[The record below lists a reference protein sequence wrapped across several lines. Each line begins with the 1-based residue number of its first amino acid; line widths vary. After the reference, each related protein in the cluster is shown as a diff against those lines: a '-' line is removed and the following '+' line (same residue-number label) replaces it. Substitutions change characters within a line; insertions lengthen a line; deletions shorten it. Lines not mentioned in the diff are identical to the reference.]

1 MTEPT
6 RSTAGRVPRSR
17 GGRPGG
23 GGSRRSA
30 AASGAPPAAPAKV
43 LELVTER
50 PAPAGDVVAHAD
62 DGRVVFIRHALP
74 GERVRVTISEQNSR
88 FLRGEVLEVLEPA
101 PDRVAAPCPHARPG
115 GCGGCDL
122 QHVAPEAQRRWKA
135 DVVRDQLRRLG
146 GIEGPLVDAL
156 VVEAVPDVAGA
167 PGPGLGWRTRVQ
179 WAVSGAG
186 RPGLHRHRSHEVEP
200 LEACPLAHA
209 LVDSAGVL
217 GTRQRDRRRVEVV
230 SSPSSGQVL
239 VGPCPSTSLTY
250 SADDHEFRVSGGG
263 FWQVHPAA
271 ADTLV
276 AAVLEAL
283 APAEGEQ
290 AFDLYAGAGLFA
302 VALAR
307 RGVSVLAVE
316 SSQLAARD
324 ARYNLDGLPA
334 DVIHGEVAV
343 VLAGG
348 NDVIDGLPDHAD
360 LVVLDP
366 PRSGAGRDVM
376 RAIAERHPRAVAY
389 VSCDAATLARDL
401 AAAREAGV
409 ALKGLRAFDLF
420 PMTAHLELVAVLG

>member
-1 MTEPT
+1 M
-6 RSTAGRVPRSR
+6 
-17 GGRPGG
+17 
-23 GGSRRSA
+23 
-30 AASGAPPAAPAKV
+30 AASVAPPAAPALV
-43 LELVTER
+43 LDLLTER
-50 PAPAGDVVAHAD
+50 PAPAGEVVAHAD
-62 DGRVVFIRHALP
+62 DGRVVFVRHALP

-122 QHVAPEAQRRWKA
+122 QHVAPAAQRRWKA
-135 DVVRDQLRRLG
+135 EVVRDQLRRLG
-146 GIEGPLVDAL
+146 GIGGPLVDEL
-156 VVEAVPDVAGA
+156 EVEAPPDVAGA

-179 WAVSGAG
+179 WAVSGSG
-186 RPGLHRHRSHEVEP
+186 RPGLHRHRSHEVEV

-239 VGPCPSTSLTY
+239 VGPRPSASLTH

-316 SSQLAARD
+316 GSRLAARD
-324 ARYNLDGLPA
+324 ARHNLDGLPA
-334 DVIHGEVAV
+334 DVIHGEVAP

-348 NDVIDGLPDHAD
+348 TERSDGTEGSAGTEGVDGLPDHAD

-366 PRSGAGRDVM
+366 PRSGAGREVM
-376 RAIAERHPRAVAY
+376 RAIAERRPRAVAY

-401 AAAREAGV
+401 AAARDAGL